1 MMIHY
6 DYIAINKI
14 TIDIFYFYFL
24 QLLKH
29 GLQINYHRK
38 KSDCTSLFW

>member
-1 MMIHY
+1 MIIHY
-6 DYIAINKI
+6 DSNSISKI
-14 TIDIFYFYFL
+14 IVDIFYFYFL

-38 KSDCTSLFW
+38 KSDRTSLFW